1 MRARSA
7 VLAVVSLLTIATS
20 ASAQPPTVAISSSGP
35 LGNIWIGNELSCQIS
50 YAGDTVDELFPSA
63 AVPGDCGTFLAVS
76 GVLFAPNFAAHTTTA
91 TSGIGAYTAF
101 TPVSQ
106 SAVSG
111 SGSIS
116 SPYAVTTV
124 AAAGATGLQITQID
138 SYVVGQESYRTDVT
152 VANSAGGAQS
162 VVLYR
167 AGDCYLQGTDVGFGF
182 LGPEAGAVGCSANA
196 NNTPAG
202 RIEQWLPITGGDTW
216 LQSTYSSV
224 WSAIGTHMPFTDMCA
239 CTSTLDNG
247 AGIAWTLTIPP
258 HGRVTVS
265 HYTTFSPLGNSA
277 PPPTTSSG
285 TPKVPSAF
293 GPHGAI
299 RGLPSTR
306 VCLSK
311 RHFTIHIRRYR
322 GISYTEA
329 LVFLNRHEV
338 GVVQSRAGQFSAPI
352 NLRNLPAGTDRV
364 KITVITTSGSIISGT
379 RTYHTCHKRL
389 PFHGPPRL

>member
-1 MRARSA
+1 MPVHIASFGRRLIAARKSRVVRAALEIGKVGICRIRHMRARSA
-7 VLAVVSLLTIATS
+7 VLALVSLLTIATS
-20 ASAQPPTVAISSSGP
+20 GSAQPPTVAISSSGP
-35 LGNIWIGNELSCQIS
+35 LGNIWMGNELSCQIS
-50 YAGDTVDELFPSA
+50 YAGDTVDVLFPSG
-63 AVPGDCGTFLAVS
+63 AVPGDCGTFLAVG

-116 SPYAVTTV
+116 SPFAVTTV

-152 VANSAGGAQS
+152 VANNAGGAQS

-216 LQSTYSSV
+216 LQSTNQRLV
-224 WSAIGTHMPFTDMCA
+224 GDRDTHA
-239 CTSTLDNG
+239 V
-247 AGIAWTLTIPP
+247 
-258 HGRVTVS
+258 HQHVRV
-265 HYTTFSPLGNSA
+265 H
-277 PPPTTSSG
+277 
-285 TPKVPSAF
+285 
-293 GPHGAI
+293 
-299 RGLPSTR
+299 
-306 VCLSK
+306 
-311 RHFTIHIRRYR
+311 
-322 GISYTEA
+322 
-329 LVFLNRHEV
+329 LN
-338 GVVQSRAGQFSAPI
+338 A
-352 NLRNLPAGTDRV
+352 
-364 KITVITTSGSIISGT
+364 
-379 RTYHTCHKRL
+379 
-389 PFHGPPRL
+389 